1 MRKAL
6 LAVVVAFA
14 VVLPLGG
21 TAFAQA
27 TQTTTKKPPKASEEC
42 IKKLEGGGTIDD
54 CQKSPSPILP
64 ATNELIWGAIA
75 FTALFFLL
83 AKFAYPPLKQSMDER
98 AEKIRG
104 SIDEAERARGEAQQI
119 LDQYQRQL
127 ADAKSEA
134 GRIIEE
140 ARQAADKLRQDLKKQ
155 AETEVAELR
164 GRAQEDIQAQVER
177 AMADLHARVAELSIE
192 LAEKVVERN
201 IDRETNL
208 QLIEN
213 YINQVGTS
221 R

>member
-1 MRKAL
+1 MLAAVL
-6 LAVVVAFA
+6 ALAVLVPA
-14 VVLPLGG
+14 G
-21 TAFAQA
+21 TAFAQETTPTTA
-27 TQTTTKKPPKASEEC
+27 TTPTTVKPKTTAKEC
-42 IKKLEGGGTIDD
+42 IDKLEHGGTIDD
-54 CQKSPSPILP
+54 CQKAPSPILP
-64 ATNELIWGAIA
+64 ATNELIWGAIS
-75 FTALFFLL
+75 FVLLFFLMS
-83 AKFAYPPLKQSMDER
+83 KFAYPALKKGMEGR

-134 GRIIEE
+134 ARIIEE
-140 ARQAADKLRQDLKKQ
+140 ARAAADKLRQDLKRQ
-155 AETEVAELR
+155 AETEVVETR
-164 GRAQEDIQAQVER
+164 ERAREDIQAQVER

-213 YINQVGTS
+213 YINQVGAS
-221 R
+221 